1 MIRLFFLLLLFAF
14 PGLKAQA
21 PPRESR
27 NAPPVQGSLE
37 EFRALETRL
46 PQARKNL
53 DQKVLLE
60 AFRKLSEKTRDGTLL
75 QKIASRIALLGGE
88 AALLGRLG
96 PPEALR
102 KLSPHALA
110 SRLAA
115 LKKNPQEEL
124 VLARF
129 CFFLGLPREAEAAL
143 GRARDGDPSLKAATD
158 RILAEG
164 RGEALPRGG
173 YFRYRGLWLSM
184 EERDR
189 YAAFDRAV
197 ESLARAGIRSLRLPA
212 PLSPSRPAFPAA
224 RKALQGKTG
233 AFLRRGAAMIRKSL
247 EGNYASA
254 RGLLLSY
261 SRNPSL
267 RKKLLAAWQA
277 MERPRR
283 EDLALIRRY
292 DKPLQPQVDAYREKL
307 EKLYTAFEVLR
318 KADLQGFSRMRE
330 ETAWA
335 TVRSIESREKALEWV
350 DRYLSKYEPP
360 GLPPPS
366 PAPPKGAPT
375 GRRRLLPGRKWSALE
390 DVPWLVLRLRAGM
403 VLDVLERSAELL
415 RRAGR
420 LTPWERLEVTLA
432 RADAIELYNERC
444 AYSLDREERRFVR
457 VLNRYRRV
465 LGLPPFEV
473 EERLNAAARNHSR
486 EMVDLGY
493 FGHISP
499 VPRNR
504 TPTDRVRLE
513 GYNGG
518 VGENCLAGRVDGRG
532 AFEGWYHSPG
542 HHRNLVSGGPHLG
555 VGSVAGHSMWTM
567 VAGGTDLSWRLM
579 HTDLPPGK
587 RKKMARAVSSLVAAF
602 LAPPGPKRKKKAGP
616 ALEEVRK
623 YLPRILPMAALPAL
637 AAARSRNI
645 PATPCLPRLL
655 SLLLHGKLPSRWR
668 PLQGA
673 AVEAGIEA
681 LRCVGS
687 PETRKEVLRLLSP
700 ILGKTFGYD
709 PEAGEKAR
717 RKAVLAMKAWWEDRV
732 RDRFLPGPPP
742 PRRRSRPPVPGRPLD
757 GPSLKAPLKV
767 LSRQQ
772 RLKLALRFGG
782 SRATEQAVERGLAW
796 LASVQDEDGAWRARS
811 FPSVSR
817 RFQAVKSH
825 LGTGAADYQVAM
837 TGLSLLA
844 FLAAGNTTQQGKY
857 AGVVKKGADFLMSS
871 MVDYGKFESAVYQ
884 YMYGHA
890 MATQALCELYAYTAD
905 PWIGVHA
912 QLALDFLA
920 YAQHGPTCGWRYQA
934 GMAGDTSVTGWVV
947 MALNS
952 GWKARL
958 QAVGFRGALRWF
970 QRVTQ
975 PGYYRVGYQAPY
987 DFGSRGLRLTAVGM
1001 VGRLFLGVS
1010 PLHPRLRVAGHLLL
1024 SHLPAKGREDFYYW
1038 YYGTLAMFQLGGE
1051 FWKKWNHA
1059 LVPVLLSD
1067 QETSNRFSPLY
1078 GSWPPD
1084 GAYGRTG
1091 GRIYQTA
1098 LAVLM
1103 LTTYYRYDRAPKNR
1117 IADFTGDLEKAAA
1130 PFLALLKRGDLDPFT
1145 RKITEGKM
1153 VDRFGPLLVPLVCRT
1168 LKRSGEGRDFRRGL
1182 AALLPR
1188 VARPSQEALLLLAL
1202 GGEKDPVVE
1211 ESLLRALEK
1220 ACSRASLPL
1229 LRKLL
1234 SNPNPR
1240 VRGYAALVLGKAGD
1254 PSAAGAL
1261 ASRLSVER
1269 DPFAKGR
1276 IQAALRRL
1284 SGRSPLDRLLDE
1296 AFGKDAPGRPAL
1308 LSALEILA
1316 TSGVAK
1322 YLGPLKTKEPD
1333 LHRRVLEVLKAKKEG
1348 ALCPLLMI
1356 LMESADFDTRS
1367 EAAKLLQSL
1376 TGRNFRFD
1384 PGAPSRERK
1393 AALLSWREWWKSLG
1407 A

>member
-1 MIRLFFLLLLFAF
+1 M
-14 PGLKAQA
+14 
-21 PPRESR
+21 
-27 NAPPVQGSLE
+27 NQG
-37 EFRALETRL
+37 
-46 PQARKNL
+46 N
-53 DQKVLLE
+53 LLE
-60 AFRKLSEKTRDGTLL
+60 SYQELSKETRDGALL
-75 QKIASRIALLGGE
+75 RKIASRIALLAGE
-88 AALLGRLG
+88 AALLKRLG

-102 KLSPHALA
+102 KLPPPSLA
-110 SRLAA
+110 SRLAG
-115 LKKNPQEEL
+115 LKKTPGEEL

-129 CFFLGLPREAEAAL
+129 CFFLGLPREGEAAL
-143 GRARDGDPSLKAATD
+143 GRARDVDPSLKAATD

-184 EERDR
+184 EKRDR
-189 YAAFDRAV
+189 FSAFDRAV
-197 ESLARAGIRSLRLPA
+197 ESLARSGIRRLRLPV
-212 PLSPSRPAFPAA
+212 PPSPSRPALPVLE
-224 RKALQGKTG
+224 KALRGKTG
-233 AFLRRGAAMIRKSL
+233 AFLRRAAASVRKSL
-247 EGNYASA
+247 EEDYARA
-254 RGLLLSY
+254 RGLLMTY

-267 RKKLLAAWQA
+267 RKKLLAAWKE

-292 DKPLQPQVDAYREKL
+292 DKPLQPRVDAYRAKL
-307 EKLYTAFEVLR
+307 EKLYAAFEVLR
-318 KADLQGFSRMRE
+318 KSDLQGFSRMRE
-330 ETAWA
+330 ETAWNL
-335 TVRSIESREKALEWV
+335 VRSIERGEEALDWV
-350 DRYLSKYEPP
+350 NRYLSKYDPP
-360 GLPPPS
+360 GLSPPS
-366 PAPPKGAPT
+366 PSPRRGAPT
-375 GRRRLLPGRKWSALE
+375 GNRRLLPGRKWSALE

-403 VLDVLERSAELL
+403 VLDVLARSAELL
-415 RRAGR
+415 RRSGR
-420 LTPWERLEVTLA
+420 LTPWERLETVLA
-432 RADAIELYNERC
+432 RSDAIEIYNGRC
-444 AYSLDREERRFVR
+444 ASGLDREERRFVK

-465 LGLPPFEV
+465 LGLQPFEV

-513 GYNGG
+513 GYDGG
-518 VGENCLAGRVDGRG
+518 VGENCLAGRADGRG
-532 AFEGWYHSPG
+532 AFEAWYHSPG

-555 VGSVAGHSMWTM
+555 VGAVAGHSMWTM
-567 VAGGTDLSWRLM
+567 EAGGGDLSWRLM
-579 HTDLPPGK
+579 HTDLPPGE
-587 RKKMARAVSSLVAAF
+587 RKKMSRAVSSLVGAF
-602 LAPPGPKRKKKAGP
+602 QAPPGPKREKRAAS
-616 ALEEVRK
+616 ALEKIRGF
-623 YLPRILPMAALPAL
+623 LPRILPMAAGPAL
-637 AAARSRNI
+637 EAARSRNH
-645 PATPCLPRLL
+645 AAAPCLAGLL
-655 SLLLHGKLPSRWR
+655 SLLLRSKVPSRWR

-687 PETRKEVLRLLSP
+687 PDTRQAVFRLLSP

-709 PEAGEKAR
+709 PAAGERAR
-717 RKAVLAMKAWWEDRV
+717 RKPVLAMKAWWEDKV
-732 RDRFLPGPPP
+732 RDRFLPGAPPP
-742 PRRRSRPPVPGRPLD
+742 KPKPRPSIPGRPLD

-767 LSRQQ
+767 LTREE

-811 FPSVSR
+811 FPSTSR
-817 RFQAVKSH
+817 RFRAVKSR
-825 LGTGAADYQVAM
+825 LGVGAADYQVAM

-844 FLAAGNTTQQGKY
+844 FLAAGNTTEQGKY
-857 AGVVKKGADFLMSS
+857 AGVVRKGADFLMSS
-871 MVDYGKFESAVYQ
+871 MVDYGKFESAVSP

-920 YAQHGPTCGWRYQA
+920 YAQHGPTGGWRYQA
-934 GMAGDTSVTGWVV
+934 GMPADTSVTGWVV

-958 QAVGFRGALRWF
+958 EAVGFRGALRWF
-970 QRVTQ
+970 RRVTQ

-1001 VGRLFLGVS
+1001 VGRIFLGVS
-1010 PLHPRLRVAGHLLL
+1010 PLHPRLRVAGRLLL
-1024 SHLPAKGREDFYYW
+1024 SHLPARGREDFYYW
-1038 YYGTLAMFQLGGE
+1038 YYETLAMFQLGGE

-1059 LVPVLLSD
+1059 LVPVLLAD
-1067 QETSNRFSPLY
+1067 QETSNRLSPLF

-1117 IADFTGDLEKAAA
+1117 IADFTGDLGRAAA
-1130 PFLALLKRGDLDPFT
+1130 PFLDILKRKEADPFT
-1145 RKITEGKM
+1145 RKVTEGRM
-1153 VDRFGPLLVPLVCRT
+1153 VDRFGPLLVPLACRI
-1168 LKRSGEGRDFRRGL
+1168 LRKKGEDRDFRRRL
-1182 AALLPR
+1182 AALLPQ
-1188 VARPSQEALLLLAL
+1188 VARPSQEALLLLTL
-1202 GGEKDPVVE
+1202 GKEKDPPVE
-1211 ESLLRALEK
+1211 QSLLLALER

-1229 LRKLL
+1229 LAKLL
-1234 SNPNPR
+1234 SNPDPR
-1240 VRGYAALVLGKAGD
+1240 VRGYAAMVLGKIGD
-1254 PSAAGAL
+1254 PSAAAAL
-1261 ASRLSVER
+1261 GSRLSVER
-1269 DPFAKGR
+1269 DGFAKGR
-1276 IQAALRRL
+1276 IRAALSRLARRT
-1284 SGRSPLDRLLDE
+1284 PLDRLLDE
-1296 AFGKDAPGRPAL
+1296 AFGKDAPARPAL

-1316 TSGVAK
+1316 SSGVAK
-1322 YLGPLKTKEPD
+1322 YLEPLKAKEPA
-1333 LHRRVLEVLKAKKEG
+1333 LHERILEVLKEKKEG

-1367 EAAKLLQSL
+1367 EAAKLLRSL

-1384 PGAPSRERK
+1384 PGAAPRERK
-1393 AALLSWREWWKSLG
+1393 TALLRWKEWWKSLG